1 MKKVIGFTLIMS
13 FCLACSAGGQTNS
26 AASDFINNRNLNSTE
41 PEPSLIAVNAGQ
53 EQDGLKHI
61 RKPDIFFLP
70 TPPEVVD
77 KMLELTQVKK
87 GDLVYDLGC
96 GDGRIVIA
104 AAKKYGCR
112 AVGYDIDPN
121 RVRESRE
128 NVDANNVG
136 DLVKIEQAD
145 IFALDLSKADV
156 ITLYLLPSLN
166 VKLIP
171 QLEKLK
177 PGSRIVSHDFD
188 MQGVKPD
195 KVVTVNPDSGSRE
208 HTVYLWTTPLNKEL
222 KYIREPDI
230 LFVPTPPEAV
240 DKMLELAQV
249 KKDDLLY
256 DLGCGDGRIVVSAA
270 KKYGCKAV
278 GYDIDPNRVRESRK
292 NVVENK
298 VGNLAKIEQA
308 DVFTL
313 DLSDANVVTLYL
325 LPSLNKKLIPQLKK
339 LKPGSRIVSHDFDM
353 EGVKPDKVV
362 KVYSEV
368 DNRQHTV
375 YLWTTPLNKEL
386 KYIREPDI
394 LFVPTPPEAVDKML
408 ELAQVKK
415 DDLLYDLG
423 CGDGRIVVSAAKKYG
438 CKAVGYDIDPNRVRE
453 SRKNVVENKVGN
465 LAKIEQADV
474 FTLDLS
480 DANVVT
486 LYLLPSL
493 NKKLIPQLKK
503 LKPGSRIVSHDFD
516 MEGVKPDKVVKVYSE
531 VDNRQHTVYLWT
543 TPLNK
548 ELKYIREPDILF
560 VPTPMAAVDKMLELA
575 QVKKSDL
582 VYDLGC
588 GDGRIVIAAAKKY
601 GCKAVGYD
609 INPERVKESRAN
621 VDANDIGDLVKI
633 EQADVFTLDLSDAN
647 VITLYL
653 LPSLNVKLIPQLEKL
668 KPGSRIVSH
677 DFDMRGVKPDKV
689 VKITPED
696 SYREHVVYLWTT
708 PLKKEKDM
716 N

>member
-1 MKKVIGFTLIMS
+1 MKKVIGFTLIIS

-26 AASDFINNRNLNSTE
+26 AASDFINGNLNSTE
-41 PEPSLIAVNAGQ
+41 PASSLIAVNTGQ

-70 TPPEVVD
+70 TPPEVVE
-77 KMLELTQVKK
+77 KMLELAQVKK

-121 RVRESRE
+121 RVRESRK

-136 DLVKIEQAD
+136 DLVSIEQAD
-145 IFALDLSKADV
+145 IFTLDLSKADV
-156 ITLYLLPSLN
+156 ITLYLLPDLNVKLIPQLEKLKPGSRIVSHDFDMKGVTPDKVVTVNSDSGSGEHTVYLWTTPLKKELKYIREPDIFFLPTPPEVVEKMLELAQVKKDDLLYDLGCGDGRIVISAAKKYGCKSVGYDIDPNRVIESQKNVVENKVDSLVKIEQADVFTLDLSNANVVTLYLLPSLN

-188 MQGVKPD
+188 M
-195 KVVTVNPDSGSRE
+195 
-208 HTVYLWTTPLNKEL
+208 
-222 KYIREPDI
+222 
-230 LFVPTPPEAV
+230 
-240 DKMLELAQV
+240 
-249 KKDDLLY
+249 
-256 DLGCGDGRIVVSAA
+256 
-270 KKYGCKAV
+270 
-278 GYDIDPNRVRESRK
+278 
-292 NVVENK
+292 
-298 VGNLAKIEQA
+298 
-308 DVFTL
+308 
-313 DLSDANVVTLYL
+313 
-325 LPSLNKKLIPQLKK
+325 
-339 LKPGSRIVSHDFDM
+339 

-362 KVYSEV
+362 KVYSDV

-394 LFVPTPPEAVDKML
+394 L
-408 ELAQVKK
+408 
-415 DDLLYDLG
+415 Y
-423 CGDGRIVVSAAKKYG
+423 
-438 CKAVGYDIDPNRVRE
+438 
-453 SRKNVVENKVGN
+453 
-465 LAKIEQADV
+465 
-474 FTLDLS
+474 
-480 DANVVT
+480 
-486 LYLLPSL
+486 
-493 NKKLIPQLKK
+493 
-503 LKPGSRIVSHDFD
+503 
-516 MEGVKPDKVVKVYSE
+516 
-531 VDNRQHTVYLWT
+531 
-543 TPLNK
+543 
-548 ELKYIREPDILF
+548 
-560 VPTPMAAVDKMLELA
+560 VPTPMAVVDKMLELA

-609 INPERVKESRAN
+609 INPERVKQSRAN
-621 VDANDIGDLVKI
+621 VDTNDVGDLVKI
-633 EQADVFTLDLSDAN
+633 EQADIFKLDLSDAN

-653 LPSLNVKLIPQLEKL
+653 LPSLNVQLIPQLEKL

-696 SYREHVVYLWTT
+696 SYREHEVYLWTT
-708 PLKKEKDM
+708 PLKKENGLD
-716 N
+716 

>member
-1 MKKVIGFTLIMS
+1 MKKILGFTLIMS
-13 FCLACSAGGQTNS
+13 FCLAGLAGGQTNS
-26 AASDFINNRNLNSTE
+26 AASDFINNGNLNSTE
-41 PEPSLIAVNAGQ
+41 PEPSLIAVNTGQ

-70 TPPEVVD
+70 TPPEVVE
-77 KMLELTQVKK
+77 KMLELAQVKN

-121 RVRESRE
+121 RVRESRK

-145 IFALDLSKADV
+145 IFTLDLSKADV
-156 ITLYLLPSLN
+156 VTLYLLPSLN

-188 MQGVKPD
+188 MEGVKPD
-195 KVVTVNPDSGSRE
+195 KVVTVNSNSGSGE

-240 DKMLELAQV
+240 DKMLEMTQV

-256 DLGCGDGRIVVSAA
+256 DLGCGDGRIVIAAA

-278 GYDIDPNRVRESRK
+278 GYDIDPNRVKESRK
-292 NVVENK
+292 NVDANNIGDLVT
-298 VGNLAKIEQA
+298 IQQA

-313 DLSDANVVTLYL
+313 DLSKADVITLYL
-325 LPSLNKKLIPQLKK
+325 LPSLNVKLIPQLEK

-394 LFVPTPPEAVDKML
+394 LYVPTPMPVVDKML
-408 ELAQVKK
+408 EMVQVKK
-415 DDLLYDLG
+415 DDLL
-423 CGDGRIVVSAAKKYG
+423 
-438 CKAVGYDIDPNRVRE
+438 
-453 SRKNVVENKVGN
+453 
-465 LAKIEQADV
+465 
-474 FTLDLS
+474 
-480 DANVVT
+480 
-486 LYLLPSL
+486 
-493 NKKLIPQLKK
+493 
-503 LKPGSRIVSHDFD
+503 
-516 MEGVKPDKVVKVYSE
+516 
-531 VDNRQHTVYLWT
+531 
-543 TPLNK
+543 
-548 ELKYIREPDILF
+548 
-560 VPTPMAAVDKMLELA
+560 
-575 QVKKSDL
+575 
-582 VYDLGC
+582 YDLGC

-609 INPERVKESRAN
+609 INPERVKQSRAN
-621 VDANDIGDLVKI
+621 VDANDVGDLVKI
-633 EQADVFTLDLSDAN
+633 EQADIFTLDLSDAN

-696 SYREHVVYLWTT
+696 SYREHEVYLWTT
-708 PLKKEKDM
+708 PLKKEPDADK